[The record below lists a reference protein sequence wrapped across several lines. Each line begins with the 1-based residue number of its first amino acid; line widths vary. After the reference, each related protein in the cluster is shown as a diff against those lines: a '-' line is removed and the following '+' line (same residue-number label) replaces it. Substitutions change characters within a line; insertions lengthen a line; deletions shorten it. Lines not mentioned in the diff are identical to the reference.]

1 MDVEEI
7 RNLVRRPSSR
17 SKRIGLAA
25 CLLVVPIL
33 WSVRQAG
40 MTREALDRATA
51 AEKNAAQARMDMEQ
65 TRAQIQAQARPPKD
79 PAIRRSRHD
88 DPREIA
94 RVKELY
100 EEINGLSQ
108 AGEHVDQKLRTDRL
122 YVPKNRPAPR

>member
-17 SKRIGLAA
+17 SKRIGIAA
-25 CLLVVPIL
+25 CLLAVPIF
-33 WSVRQAG
+33 WSARQAW
-40 MTREALDRATA
+40 MTQEALDRATA
-51 AEKNAAQARMDMEQ
+51 AEKNAAQARMDVEM
-65 TRAQIQAQARPPKD
+65 TRAQIQGQGQSRKD

-108 AGEHVDQKLRTDRL
+108 AGEQVDQTLRTDRL
-122 YVPKNRPAPR
+122 YVPRNRPTPR